1 MIVVEYIS
9 MTKLKN
15 HIYTFNA
22 TGTKSKNETMRAE
35 CFDLLGELLRKFG
48 EKVSNSHD
56 DIVGVVMMEIENSK
70 DDDGEKFNNIRKRAI
85 ECLGALSISMSS
97 EKLRIVLQD
106 LMQKMDQEIKM
117 SRSVLAY
124 VHAVVVLTDQIGNR
138 LGQYVDS
145 LVPLLF
151 SALDNIEQTSE
162 NNQDEDGF
170 EDMEDVMT
178 MSEVDC
184 ELRELCMNAF
194 ALFISKCS
202 LDVKSHLERI
212 VETSLKFVS
221 YDPNYDY
228 GNEKDED
235 DEMDFHEEDQ
245 DDDGFDDMNGFDDD
259 ENEDNEFEYSD
270 EECNNGREIED
281 ADDMSWRVR
290 KSAIGVLNSLASSPS
305 KNSAMSPDLFQ
316 KCFVAVAE
324 RFKER
329 EEAVR

>member
-1 MIVVEYIS
+1 M
-9 MTKLKN
+9 
-15 HIYTFNA
+15 
-22 TGTKSKNETMRAE
+22 
-35 CFDLLGELLRKFG
+35 LGELLRKFG

-56 DIVGVVMMEIENSK
+56 AIVGVVMMEIENSK

-245 DDDGFDDMNGFDDD
+245 DDDGFDDMN
-259 ENEDNEFEYSD
+259 
-270 EECNNGREIED
+270 
-281 ADDMSWRVR
+281 
-290 KSAIGVLNSLASSPS
+290 
-305 KNSAMSPDLFQ
+305 
-316 KCFVAVAE
+316 
-324 RFKER
+324 
-329 EEAVR
+329 